1 MKQIFIATPC
11 YAAMVTQQYTASIVK
26 LLKDARGLD
35 VRVGLLGGDSLI
47 TRARNTLVAQFLGTD
62 ADYLF
67 FIDAD
72 IEFNVEQVHAM
83 VEFDQDFVAGLYPLK
98 TYMKGRLCYVGKPEE
113 EPEQRGRFVT
123 GEYVGTGFMCLKR
136 KAIQKIVENCKSYTD
151 AHAYAHGSIK
161 EDGYEVFETGIYKG
175 VYLSEDFMFCKKWRD
190 MGGTI
195 WLDMQGKL
203 NHVGVHMFC
212 GNPAV

>member
-1 MKQIFIATPC
+1 MKQVFIATPC

-26 LLKDARGLD
+26 LLKGAHGLD

-47 TRARNTLVAQFLGTD
+47 TRARNTLVSQFLGSE

-72 IEFNVEQVHAM
+72 IEFDVEQVHAM
-83 VEFDQDFVAGLYPLK
+83 VDFDQDCVAGIYPLK
-98 TYMKGRLCYVGKPEE
+98 TYVNGELRYVGKPEE
-113 EPEQRGRFVT
+113 NPERRGRFIT
-123 GEYVGTGFMCLKR
+123 GIYAGTGFMCLKR
-136 KAIQKIVENCKSYTD
+136 ECIQKMIEHCKPYGD
-151 AHAYAHGSIK
+151 AHEFAIGHIRK
-161 EDGYEVFETGIYKG
+161 EGYEVFETGVYKG

-195 WLDMQGKL
+195 WLDRKGRL
-203 NHVGVHMFC
+203 NHIGAHIFH
-212 GNPAV
+212 GNPSA